1 MDLASASAAAAIG
14 VATTVRDEEDSQDN
28 RLNSRAQDENSLF
41 THQQPSKVCF
51 HVVPLLQLITQ
62 LSFFFEMAAMPFP

>member
-51 HVVPLLQLITQ
+51 HVGPL
-62 LSFFFEMAAMPFP
+62 

>member
-1 MDLASASAAAAIG
+1 MLTTIETNYPFFPNSLFVDLASASAAAAIG

-51 HVVPLLQLITQ
+51 HVVPL
-62 LSFFFEMAAMPFP
+62 